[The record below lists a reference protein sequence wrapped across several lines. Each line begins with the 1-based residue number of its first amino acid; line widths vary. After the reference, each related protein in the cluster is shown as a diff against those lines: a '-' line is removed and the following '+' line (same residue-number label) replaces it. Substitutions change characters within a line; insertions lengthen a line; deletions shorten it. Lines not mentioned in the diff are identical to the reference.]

1 MTVIDVNSND
11 DDHGGGGGGG
21 NNDNNNNATVHLH
34 LLFVN
39 WGWEKESCV

>member
-11 DDHGGGGGGG
+11 DDNGGG
-21 NNDNNNNATVHLH
+21 NNDNNNNATEHLH

-39 WGWEKESCV
+39 

>member
-11 DDHGGGGGGG
+11 DDNGGG
-21 NNDNNNNATVHLH
+21 NNDNNDNATEHLH

-39 WGWEKESCV
+39 

>member
-11 DDHGGGGGGG
+11 DDNGGG
-21 NNDNNNNATVHLH
+21 NNDNNDNATEHLH

-39 WGWEKESCV
+39 WG

>member
-11 DDHGGGGGGG
+11 DDNGGG
-21 NNDNNNNATVHLH
+21 NNDNNNNATEHLH

-39 WGWEKESCV
+39 WG

>member
-11 DDHGGGGGGG
+11 DDNGGG
-21 NNDNNNNATVHLH
+21 NNDNNNNATEHLH

-39 WGWEKESCV
+39 CG